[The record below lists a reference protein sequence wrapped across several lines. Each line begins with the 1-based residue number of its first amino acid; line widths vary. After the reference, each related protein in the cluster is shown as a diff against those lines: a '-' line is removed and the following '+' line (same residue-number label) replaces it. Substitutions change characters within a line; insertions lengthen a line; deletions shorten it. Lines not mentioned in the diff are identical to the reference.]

1 MTDFVNS
8 VGFQEAMA
16 YAAKRKVV
24 LPEDYYGKLI
34 GLQRAQSVSIA
45 GLAALEQIRFVVDKL
60 ADVLE
65 KGGTFK
71 SFQDAVRAGGLDVN
85 LPAHRLENIFR
96 TNIQAAYSRGR
107 WEQQMRA
114 RGSRPYLM
122 YDAINDSRTR
132 PAHAAMDNI
141 IRRWDDPLWETHYPT
156 NGYRCRCTV
165 ISLTEAQAKKRGGVT
180 DPLPDPETTK
190 PDPGWDYNIGAD
202 YSVGPNLAIDKTI
215 EKIKTVSP
223 TASGKADAAKEKV
236 KKAAKRAGPATLD
249 EIMTEGHAV
258 LAGMRDDPIGF
269 NEDLEKL
276 VIERVLK
283 FKGKAESTATKM
295 RLIRE
300 HAKAAMGE
308 IDPTVNGLLTTGHSK
323 EEYLDRFFETLPL
336 PKSWLKKTATK
347 YRKKLTLSQMTG
359 RAYADQDKGV
369 LAIDIANGEVV
380 LHEFLH
386 LVQIAVPE
394 IETLAREMH
403 RKRAAGGQ
411 LNKLKDLTGNAA
423 YADYEVT
430 REDKYF
436 IPYMGK
442 EYKTKI
448 TGPSGYYENEEPLE
462 ILTMVFQALLSN
474 MADPRNKRGAN
485 ALRNSLLSKDRES
498 AAFGLGLLLRYA

>member
-34 GLQRAQSVSIA
+34 GIQRAQSVSIA

-71 SFQDAVRAGGLDVN
+71 SFQDAVRDGGLDIN
-85 LPAHRLENIFR
+85 LPTHRLENIFR

-141 IRRWDDPLWETHYPT
+141 IRRWDDPFWATHYPT

-180 DPLPDPETTK
+180 DPLPDPDTTK

-202 YSVGPNLAIDKTI
+202 YEGGPNRAIEKTV
-215 EKIKTVSP
+215 EKIKTKRP
-223 TASGKADAAKEKV
+223 TTSKKADEAKEKI
-236 KKAAKRAGPATLD
+236 KKATKKAGPPTLD
-249 EIMTEGHAV
+249 EIMTEGQEA
-258 LAGMRDDPIGF
+258 LANMRTDPVGF
-269 NEDLEKL
+269 NEDMEKL
-276 VIERVLK
+276 LMERVLGVK
-283 FKGKAESTATKM
+283 HGSTASNLKA
-295 RLIRE
+295 IRE
-300 HAKAAMGE
+300 NAREALKNLEIKAINLGRVSHTA
-308 IDPTVNGLLTTGHSK
+308 
-323 EEYLDRFFETLPL
+323 EEYIDRFLETLPL
-336 PKSWLKKTATK
+336 PKKWLTMTAK
-347 YRKKLTLSQMTG
+347 RYKVRGLTLSQSRE
-359 RAYADQDKGV
+359 RAYADQRKAF
-369 LAIDIANGEVV
+369 LSIDIDRGDVM
-380 LHEFLH
+380 LHEFMH

-403 RKRAAGGQ
+403 RARTLGAPRK
-411 LNKLKDLTGNAA
+411 KLKDLTGNSG
-423 YADYEVT
+423 YADYEET

-436 IPYMGK
+436 NPYMGK
-442 EYKTKI
+442 EYETNI
-448 TGPSGYYENEEPLE
+448 TGPSGYYEKQEPLE
-462 ILTMVFQALLSN
+462 ILTMVFQALLGDL
-474 MADPRNKRGAN
+474 ADPRNKRGAN

>member
-1 MTDFVNS
+1 MTNFVDS

-34 GLQRAQSVSIA
+34 GLQRSQSVSIA

-85 LPAHRLENIFR
+85 LPTHRLENIFR

-132 PAHAAMDNI
+132 PAHHAMDNI
-141 IRRWDDPLWETHYPT
+141 IRKWDDPFWATNYPT

-202 YSVGPNLAIDKTI
+202 YEGGPNRAIEKTV
-215 EKIKTVSP
+215 EKIKTKRP
-223 TASGKADAAKEKV
+223 TTSKKADDAKEKI
-236 KKAAKRAGPATLD
+236 KKAAKKAGPPTLD
-249 EIMTEGHAV
+249 EVMDEGRAA
-258 LAGMRDDPIGF
+258 LANMRTDPVGF
-269 NEDLEKL
+269 NEDMEKL
-276 VIERVLK
+276 IIERVFK
-283 FKGKAESTATKM
+283 FDGKVDSFSAKM
-295 RLIRE
+295 QLVRE
-300 HAKAAMGE
+300 HSRTAMGD
-308 IDPTVNGLLTTGHSK
+308 IQPKVKGLAPGRS
-323 EEYLDRFFETLPL
+323 EEAYLDRFFEALPL
-336 PKSWLKKTATK
+336 PKSWLKKTAAK
-347 YRKKLTLSQMTG
+347 YQKRLTLLHTTD
-359 RAYADQDKGV
+359 RAYADQAKGI
-369 LAIDIANGEVV
+369 LAFDIMRPEVV
-380 LHEFLH
+380 LHEFMH

-403 RKRAAGGQ
+403 RARTAGAQ
-411 LNKLKDLTGNAA
+411 RKKLKDLTRNSA

-436 IPYMGK
+436 NPYVGK
-442 EYKTKI
+442 EYETKI
-448 TGPSGYYENEEPLE
+448 AGPGGYYEKEEPLE
-462 ILTMVFQALLSN
+462 VLTMIFQALIG
-474 MADPRNKRGAN
+474 DIGDQRNKQGIN
-485 ALRNSLLSKDRES
+485 PLRNKLLSKDRES

>member
-1 MTDFVNS
+1 MTDFVKS

-34 GLQRAQSVSIA
+34 GLQRSQSVSIA

-85 LPAHRLENIFR
+85 LPTHRLENIFR

-132 PAHAAMDNI
+132 PAHHAMDNI
-141 IRRWDDPLWETHYPT
+141 IRKWDDPFWATNYPT

-202 YSVGPNLAIDKTI
+202 YEGGPNRAIEKTV
-215 EKIKTVSP
+215 EKIKTKRP
-223 TASGKADAAKEKV
+223 TTSKKADAAKEKIKEAA
-236 KKAAKRAGPATLD
+236 KKAGPPTLD
-249 EIMTEGHAV
+249 EVMEEGHAA
-258 LAGMRDDPIGF
+258 LATLRTDPKGFDDDF
-269 NEDLEKL
+269 TKL
-276 VIERVLK
+276 LMERVLK
-283 FKGKAESTATKM
+283 VKYGPNSKNMEAIKKNA
-295 RLIRE
+295 RE
-300 HAKAAMGE
+300 
-308 IDPTVNGLLTTGHSK
+308 GLKNVKFDLNNIADSIAPDA
-323 EEYLDRFFETLPL
+323 EEYMERFLKALPL
-336 PKSWLKKTATK
+336 PRSWLERTAK
-347 YRKKLTLSQMTG
+347 YYSDITLTQSKN
-359 RAYADQDKGV
+359 RAFADQSVGE
-369 LAIDIANGEVV
+369 LSINIANTDVV

-386 LVQIAVPE
+386 LVQVAVPE
-394 IETLAREMH
+394 VEALAREMH
-403 RKRAAGGQ
+403 RRRTAGQPRSKLRTLTNNSAYQ
-411 LNKLKDLTGNAA
+411 LN
-423 YADYEVT
+423 EET
-430 REDKYF
+430 REDQYF
-436 IPYMGK
+436 NPYVGK
-442 EYKTKI
+442 EYNTMLD
-448 TGPSGYYENEEPLE
+448 GQRAPDEPLE
-462 ILTMVFQALLSN
+462 ILTMVLQALIGAPGSH
-474 MADPRNKRGAN
+474 MNKSGAN

>member
-8 VGFQEAMA
+8 VGFQEAMD
-16 YAAKRKVV
+16 YAARRKVV

-34 GLQRAQSVSIA
+34 GLQRSQAVSIA

-60 ADVLE
+60 ADALE

-71 SFQDAVRAGGLDVN
+71 SFQEAVRAGGLDVN

-132 PAHAAMDNI
+132 PAHHAMDNI
-141 IRRWDDPLWETHYPT
+141 IRKWDDPFWATNYPT

-180 DPLPDPETTK
+180 DPLPDPDTTK

-202 YSVGPNLAIDKTI
+202 YEGGPNRAIEKTV
-215 EKIKTVSP
+215 EKIKTKRP
-223 TASGKADAAKEKV
+223 TTSKKADGAKEKI
-236 KKAAKRAGPATLD
+236 KKAAKKAGPPTLD
-249 EIMTEGHAV
+249 EVMDEGRAA
-258 LAGMRDDPIGF
+258 LANMRTDPVGF
-269 NEDLEKL
+269 NEDMEKL
-276 VIERVLK
+276 LMERVLK
-283 FKGKAESTATKM
+283 VKHGSTASNLKA
-295 RLIRE
+295 IRD
-300 HAKAAMGE
+300 HAKAAFVDRE
-308 IDPTVNGLLTTGHSK
+308 IPIRGLNTVSHTG

-336 PKSWLKKTATK
+336 PISWLKKTAKK
-347 YRKKLTLSQMTG
+347 YKKLTLHQMQG
-359 RAYADQDKGV
+359 RAYAEQRKGL
-369 LAIDIANGEVV
+369 LAIDIARGEVV
-380 LHEFLH
+380 LHEFMH

-394 IETLAREMH
+394 IETMAREMH
-403 RKRAAGGQ
+403 RARTLGAPLK
-411 LNKLKDLTGNAA
+411 KLKDLTGNSG

-436 IPYMGK
+436 NPYMGK
-442 EYKTKI
+442 EYKTTI
-448 TGPSGYYENEEPLE
+448 TGPSGYYETEEPLE
-462 ILTMVFQALLSN
+462 ILTMVFQALLSDL
-474 MADPRNKRGAN
+474 ADTRNKRGAN
-485 ALRNSLLSKDRES
+485 ALRNKLLSQDRES

>member
-1 MTDFVNS
+1 
-8 VGFQEAMA
+8 MA
-16 YAAKRKVV
+16 YAASRKVV
-24 LPEDYYGKLI
+24 LPEDYYSKLI
-34 GLQRAQSVSIA
+34 GLQRSQSVSIA

-85 LPAHRLENIFR
+85 LPTHRLENIFR

-132 PAHAAMDNI
+132 PAHHAMDNI
-141 IRRWDDPLWETHYPT
+141 IRKWDDPFWATNYPT

-165 ISLTEAQAKKRGGVT
+165 ISLTEAQAMKRGGVT
-180 DPLPDPETTK
+180 DPLPDPDTTK

-202 YSVGPNLAIDKTI
+202 YEGGPNRAIEKTV
-215 EKIKTVSP
+215 EKIKTRRP
-223 TASGKADAAKEKV
+223 TTSKKADDAKEKI
-236 KKAAKRAGPATLD
+236 KKAAKKAGPPTLNEVMDEGRAALAT
-249 EIMTEGHAV
+249 
-258 LAGMRDDPIGF
+258 MRTDPVGF
-269 NEDLEKL
+269 NEDMEKL
-276 VIERVLK
+276 LMERVLK
-283 FKGKAESTATKM
+283 VKHGSTASNLKA
-295 RLIRE
+295 IRD
-300 HAKAAMGE
+300 HAKAAFGDRK
-308 IDPTVNGLLTTGHSK
+308 IPIHGLNKVSHTG

-336 PKSWLKKTATK
+336 PISWLKKTVKK
-347 YRKKLTLSQMTG
+347 YKKLTLHQMQG
-359 RAYADQDKGV
+359 RAYAEQQKGL
-369 LAIDIANGEVV
+369 LAIDIARGEVV
-380 LHEFLH
+380 LHEFMH

-403 RKRAAGGQ
+403 RARTLGAQRK
-411 LNKLKDLTGNAA
+411 KLKDLTGNSN

-436 IPYMGK
+436 NPYMGK
-442 EYKTKI
+442 EYETTI
-448 TGPSGYYENEEPLE
+448 TGPSGNYEREEPLE
-462 ILTMVFQALLSN
+462 ILTMVFQALLSDL
-474 MADPRNKRGAN
+474 ADTRNKRGAN
-485 ALRNSLLSKDRES
+485 ALRNKLLSEDRES